1 MMILRLPE
9 GVADDNVMEIVPQG
23 DDHHFRVLFASGTSL
38 PAKLMPLTTSVEVH
52 QRRKEYEDGSVLKRA
67 DVGQILHVF
76 LTEEDMTR
84 QKMGGGLTA
93 PMMHATTTPVVAKH
107 RHDPRD
113 VVQVVQDV
121 VRGVRERQEVEYA
134 IVDSQPWMR
143 DGDVLTLSKTLESLI
158 LAHPETFFSMPCEP
172 PEEPELEEEPEEDPD
187 EDWMIHSS
195 DEDEYV

>member
-9 GVADDNVMEIVPQG
+9 GGVADDNVMEIVPQG
-23 DDHHFRVLFASGTSL
+23 DDHFRVLFASGTSL

-52 QRRKEYEDGSVLKRA
+52 QRRKEFEDGSVLKRA
-67 DVGQILHVF
+67 DVGQVLHVF

-93 PMMHATTTPVVAKH
+93 PMMMHPTPVVAKQ

-113 VVQVVQDV
+113 VAQVVQDV

-172 PEEPELEEEPEEDPD
+172 PEELEEDPEEEEEEDPD
-187 EDWMIHSS
+187 EDWMVHSS
-195 DEDEYV
+195 DEDE